1 MASAFRPPEAK
12 EAQERPSSTAAVKMQ
27 SLLSASDPLQP
38 FVVSFMTGNDG
49 LKMLPILFFCSF

>member
-38 FVVSFMTGNDG
+38 FVVLFMTGNDG
-49 LKMLPILFFCSF
+49 LKMLPICF

>member
-27 SLLSASDPLQP
+27 SLLSETDPLQP
-38 FVVSFMTGNDG
+38 FVVLFMTGDDV
-49 LKMLPILFFCSF
+49 